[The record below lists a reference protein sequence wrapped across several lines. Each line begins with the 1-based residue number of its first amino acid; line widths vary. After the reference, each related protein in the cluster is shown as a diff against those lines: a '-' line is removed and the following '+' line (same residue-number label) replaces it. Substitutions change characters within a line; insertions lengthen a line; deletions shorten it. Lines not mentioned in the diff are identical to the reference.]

1 MAAWLDRVRERALR
15 VSDIREQ
22 SQHQQQSALP
32 NLAKVLGVWQLTFLG
47 LGSIIGAGIYV
58 LVGFTAHDVA
68 GPGVILS
75 YVIAGIAAM
84 ISALCYAEYSVGFP
98 VAGGAFAYTSS
109 TFGELIAWTCGWSMS
124 LQTTLSSSAV
134 SRGFSSYLS
143 ILWIGGVARSGPA
156 QETLTIPLGP
166 VTLDPIAFVLIIIL
180 TIILSIGIR
189 ESARFNMVVCLVNIS
204 CIIFV
209 ICSGLPVI
217 DFRNLDP
224 FLPFGVKGVF
234 SASSIVFFS
243 FIGFDYIA
251 NAAEEA
257 KNPSRDLPLSIIGS
271 LSVASL
277 LYVLMSVTMVTL
289 QKYTDIDIR
298 SPFSSAFVSHG
309 NTVTAYIVSC
319 GALCGIVTSTMTG
332 LLSQTRLLTVL
343 GRQRFL
349 PPILSHVY
357 HKTSTP
363 LVATW
368 VTGII
373 SGFLAL
379 SIDIA
384 VLAEAVSAG
393 CLYVF
398 FLVNLG
404 VLVRNTCIHPHK
416 RTKEVEGSL
425 SKQIQL
431 ITYACVSW
439 ICISSA
445 LLSISF
451 TLDMNALL
459 LIGIALSWMASVTML
474 HLHCSKKHAHDP
486 AESPSS
492 TSGSARKGDFK
503 VPLFP
508 WTPAFGVLSTTH
520 LLCSL
525 SWVTLVQFLIY
536 MLLGVILYIVFG
548 SHRIEQFEKHSQ
560 TSSVSGVEL
569 HSLLPHRAHPESS
582 HS

>member
-1 MAAWLDRVRERALR
+1 MWSRALR

-58 LVGFTAHDVA
+58 LVGFTARDVA

-98 VAGGAFAYTSS
+98 VTGGAFAYTSS
-109 TFGELIAWTCGWSMS
+109 TFGELVAWTCGWSMS

-134 SRGFSSYLS
+134 SRGFSAYLS
-143 ILWIGGVARSGPA
+143 ILLIRGTAGDHPA
-156 QETLTIPLGP
+156 QEALTIPLGP
-166 VTLDPIAFVLIIIL
+166 VTLDPIAFILILVL

-189 ESARFNMVVCLVNIS
+189 ESARFNMAVCLVNMS

-209 ICSGLPVI
+209 ICSGIPLI
-217 DFRNLDP
+217 NFSNLDP

-289 QKYTDIDIR
+289 QKYDEIDIV

-309 NTVTAYIVSC
+309 NTVTASIVSC
-319 GALCGIVTSTMTG
+319 GALCGIITSTMTG

-349 PPILSHVY
+349 PPILAHV
-357 HKTSTP
+357 HEKTSTP

-368 VTGII
+368 VTGMI
-373 SGFLAL
+373 SGILAL

-404 VLVRNTCIHPHK
+404 ILVRNTCSRHRRH
-416 RTKEVEGSL
+416 TKDSEGSL
-425 SKQIQL
+425 LKRIRVT
-431 ITYACVSW
+431 TYACISW

-445 LLSISF
+445 LMSISF
-451 TLDMNALL
+451 ILELHVSI
-459 LIGIALSWMASVTML
+459 LIGFALSWIASVSVL
-474 HLHCSKKHAHDP
+474 HLYCSKDHALDK
-486 AESPSS
+486 AEPSS
-492 TSGSARKGDFK
+492 ITLSSKRGDFK

-525 SWVTLVQFLIY
+525 NWVTLVQFLIY
-536 MLLGVILYIVFG
+536 MLLGVLVYVVFG
-548 SHRIEQFEKHSQ
+548 SHTIEQFEKHSQ
-560 TSSVSGVEL
+560 SSSISSGVEM
-569 HSLLPHRAHPESS
+569 HSLLFHRSHPGQ
-582 HS
+582 